1 MAMVSG
7 IPKTCVCELKYS
19 RCFYLNPII
28 SIASICPILF
38 LWRKR
43 FQAHARSKS
52 EGPSVLKLLMDLDY
66 LGAFTIV
73 PCVISLLLALQL
85 GGSIFSW
92 SDARSIAPLV
102 LAGALFVAFLLIQR
116 WKGNEAML
124 PPRIAKLRVVFI
136 SAIYSGT
143 LDAAYLVMVYY
154 VGASILLSAS
164 VL

>member
-1 MAMVSG
+1 MG
-7 IPKTCVCELKYS
+7 
-19 RCFYLNPII
+19 
-28 SIASICPILF
+28 
-38 LWRKR
+38 
-43 FQAHARSKS
+43 
-52 EGPSVLKLLMDLDY
+52 LDY
-66 LGAFTIV
+66 LGAFAIV

-143 LDAAYLVMVYY
+143 LDAAYLIMVYY
-154 VGASILLSAS
+154 ASASILLSAS